1 MLTVP
6 FAAQIGTLTSTEVQ
20 AFTTT
25 QANALTSTQLRG
37 LTTTVLGNFSTGQI
51 DALIVQN
58 PFKMGYEGV
67 KAVAMAI
74 KGQPVE
80 KKMDTGVA
88 VVTKDAL
95 DKPEIKA
102 LLNIQ

>member
-1 MLTVP
+1 M
-6 FAAQIGTLTSTEVQ
+6 IDG
-20 AFTTT
+20 
-25 QANALTSTQLRG
+25 LRA
-37 LTTTVLGNFSTGQI
+37 GQI

-58 PFKMGYEGV
+58 PYKMGYEGV
-67 KAVAMAI
+67 KAVALAI